1 MKCIL
6 YSGYKNTGHLDLE
19 VAVYTLTLLQLV
31 VHWSSKY
38 IISHFQNLQLVIL
51 PLRTSRAS
59 FNIF

>member
-31 VHWSSKY
+31 VH
-38 IISHFQNLQLVIL
+38 
-51 PLRTSRAS
+51 
-59 FNIF
+59 